1 MELRRAPQP
10 GPEKI
15 CYTSQPRAVSSA
27 VEHSPH
33 TGGATGSIPVPPTTS
48 ASVLQKKKS
57 PRRLTAPRTSSGQNG
72 EGGSIDG
79 TGQKKRPIG
88 FGWAFFPDGS
98 LALTYFRAVYLAL
111 SSALDRKSVV

>member
-1 MELRRAPQP
+1 MECSGSRGPAPK
-10 GPEKI
+10 KI

-57 PRRLTAPRTSSGQNG
+57 PGRLPAPRTSSGQNG

-79 TGQKKRPIG
+79 TVQRKKGPSDLDG
-88 FGWAFFPDGS
+88 PFFLMG
-98 LALTYFRAVYLAL
+98 VWH
-111 SSALDRKSVV
+111 

>member
-10 GPEKI
+10 SPEKI

-48 ASVLQKKKS
+48 ASVLQEKKN
-57 PRRLTAPRTSSGQNG
+57 PRRLPAPRTSSGQNN
-72 EGGSIDG
+72 EVGSIDG
-79 TGQKKRPIG
+79 AGQRKKAHPI
-88 FGWAFFPDGS
+88 GWAFFVLG
-98 LALTYFRAVYLAL
+98 VWH
-111 SSALDRKSVV
+111 